1 MSELVNVGKTMK
13 GTYQQI
19 CEGGFLNQFPGSE
32 FRNESAFTGFGDVY
46 IKSELVPSYNV
57 MKEQS
62 IEANGSFPIISL

>member
-46 IKSELVPSYNV
+46 IKSELVESFV
-57 MKEQS
+57 ALQKQM
-62 IEANGSFPIISL
+62 IEENGSFPIL

>member
-46 IKSELVPSYNV
+46 VKSELVESFV
-57 MKEQS
+57 ALQKQM
-62 IEANGSFPIISL
+62 IEENGSFPIL

>member
-1 MSELVNVGKTMK
+1 
-13 GTYQQI
+13 
-19 CEGGFLNQFPGSE
+19 LNQFPGSE

>member
-19 CEGGFLNQFPGSE
+19 CDGGFLNQFPGSE

-46 IKSELVPSYNV
+46 VKSELVESFV
-57 MKEQS
+57 ALQKQM
-62 IEANGSFPIISL
+62 IEENGSFPIL

>member
-13 GTYQQI
+13 GTFESI
-19 CEGGFLNQFPGSE
+19 CGLGFLDQFPGSE
-32 FRNESAFTGFGDVY
+32 FRNESAISGFGDVY

-62 IEANGSFPIISL
+62 IKANGSFPIL